1 MLCAWGLR
9 GGVGDDGFAVAD
21 DDVLTCERLE
31 LGGQIT
37 GATILV
43 AAALGAGLAGRRLV
57 ERNVPPRVFDLAT
70 GDGLNSGGRVLVLD
84 PVDDVVG
91 CREFWFRVP
100 SRRPS

>member
-37 GATILV
+37 GATMLV
-43 AAALGAGLAGRRLV
+43 NAGFVVCGS
-57 ERNVPPRVFDLAT
+57 D
-70 GDGLNSGGRVLVLD
+70 NSTPG
-84 PVDDVVG
+84 
-91 CREFWFRVP
+91 
-100 SRRPS
+100 